1 MPDTEPGTGD
11 IMEIKT
17 QFWSRK
23 SSLVSEIIQIISNVL
38 FILKFHDLF
47 AIVKVSLTHYMGEL
61 SIRQNRSL
69 LMCDLIFF
77 VEV

>member
-38 FILKFHDLF
+38 FILKFHDYFLF
-47 AIVKVSLTHYMGEL
+47 LYFY
-61 SIRQNRSL
+61 L
-69 LMCDLIFF
+69 LAEILFFYLIQSFHNCHSS
-77 VEV
+77 EY

>member
-38 FILKFHDLF
+38 FILKFHDYFLF
-47 AIVKVSLTHYMGEL
+47 LYFY
-61 SIRQNRSL
+61 L
-69 LMCDLIFF
+69 LAEILFFYLIHSFHNCHSS
-77 VEV
+77 EY